1 MKPFAKLFVWAAIGL
16 ATFSMGCA
24 QMNESSTA
32 GSTGGAGSAMST
44 TSGGTASLENT
55 GPKRVSQG
63 TQGDSLK
70 ACLSRIPS
78 DASAG
83 QRMVAEGTCHR
94 DANDRTPIESV
105 PGQ

>member
-1 MKPFAKLFVWAAIGL
+1 MKPFAKLFVWVSISL
-16 ATFSMGCA
+16 ATLSMGCA
-24 QMNESSTA
+24 QMNG
-32 GSTGGAGSAMST
+32 GSTSGAGSATPST
-44 TSGGTASLENT
+44 SRGTVSIENT

-63 TQGDSLK
+63 TQGDSLA

-83 QRMVAEGTCHR
+83 QRMIATGTCER
-94 DANDRTPIESV
+94 DAANRTPIDVV

>member
-1 MKPFAKLFVWAAIGL
+1 MKPFAKLFVWASISL
-16 ATFSMGCA
+16 ATLSMGCA
-24 QMNESSTA
+24 QMNGSST
-32 GSTGGAGSAMST
+32 SGAGSATST
-44 TSGGTASLENT
+44 TSSGAVSIENT

-83 QRMVAEGTCHR
+83 QRMVAERTCER
-94 DANDRTPIESV
+94 DAENRRPIDAV

>member
-1 MKPFAKLFVWAAIGL
+1 MKPFAKLFVSASIGL
-16 ATFSMGCA
+16 ATLCIGCA
-24 QMNESSTA
+24 QMNG
-32 GSTGGAGSAMST
+32 GSTGGAGSPASS
-44 TSGGTASLENT
+44 SGTVSIENT

-83 QRMVAEGTCHR
+83 QRLIAEGTCHR
-94 DANDRTPIESV
+94 DAANRTPIDSV

>member
-1 MKPFAKLFVWAAIGL
+1 MKPFAKLFVWALIGL
-16 ATFSMGCA
+16 ATLSMGCA
-24 QMNESSTA
+24 QMNGGSPAGKESSEP
-32 GSTGGAGSAMST
+32 T
-44 TSGGTASLENT
+44 TSNSGISAVNT

-63 TQGDSLK
+63 TQGDSLD

-83 QRMVAEGTCHR
+83 QRMIATGTCER
-94 DANDRTPIESV
+94 DAANRTSIDVV

>member
-1 MKPFAKLFVWAAIGL
+1 MKPFAKLFVSASIGL
-16 ATFSMGCA
+16 ATLCMGCA
-24 QMNESSTA
+24 QMNGGSTERA
-32 GSTGGAGSAMST
+32 GSPTSA
-44 TSGGTASLENT
+44 TSSGTVSIENT

-83 QRMVAEGTCHR
+83 QRMIATRTCER
-94 DANDRTPIESV
+94 DAENRSSIDAV
-105 PGQ
+105 PGK

>member
-1 MKPFAKLFVWAAIGL
+1 MKPFAKLFVWASISL
-16 ATFSMGCA
+16 ATLSMGCA
-24 QMNESSTA
+24 QMNG
-32 GSTGGAGSAMST
+32 GSTSGAGSETPT
-44 TSGGTASLENT
+44 TSSGTVSAENT

-83 QRMVAEGTCHR
+83 QRMVATRTCER
-94 DANDRTPIESV
+94 DAANRTPIDVV

>member
-1 MKPFAKLFVWAAIGL
+1 MKPFAKLFVWVSISL
-16 ATFSMGCA
+16 ATLSMGCA
-24 QMNESSTA
+24 QMNGSSTSRA
-32 GSTGGAGSAMST
+32 ESATPT
-44 TSGGTASLENT
+44 TSGTVSIETT

-83 QRMVAEGTCHR
+83 QRMVAERTCQR
-94 DANDRTPIESV
+94 DAENRRSIDAV

>member
-1 MKPFAKLFVWAAIGL
+1 MKPLAKLFVWVSISL
-16 ATFSMGCA
+16 ATLSMGCA
-24 QMNESSTA
+24 QMNG
-32 GSTGGAGSAMST
+32 GSTSGAGSATPT
-44 TSGGTASLENT
+44 TSSGTVSIENT

-83 QRMVAEGTCHR
+83 QRMVAERTCQR
-94 DANDRTPIESV
+94 DAENRRSIDAV

>member
-1 MKPFAKLFVWAAIGL
+1 MKPIATLFLSASIGL
-16 ATFSMGCA
+16 VTLCLGCA
-24 QMNESSTA
+24 QMNG
-32 GSTGGAGSAMST
+32 GSTGGAGSPSSST
-44 TSGGTASLENT
+44 SSRGMINVENT

-63 TQGDSLK
+63 TQGDSLE

-94 DANDRTPIESV
+94 DAANRTPIDSV
-105 PGQ
+105 PGK

>member
-1 MKPFAKLFVWAAIGL
+1 MKPLAKLFLWVSISL
-16 ATFSMGCA
+16 ATLSMGCA
-24 QMNESSTA
+24 QMNG
-32 GSTGGAGSAMST
+32 GSTSGAGSAT
-44 TSGGTASLENT
+44 PGTVSIENT

-70 ACLSRIPS
+70 ACISRIPS

-83 QRMVAEGTCHR
+83 QRMVATGTCER
-94 DANDRTPIESV
+94 DAANRTPIDLV

>member
-1 MKPFAKLFVWAAIGL
+1 MKPFAKLFVWASIIL
-16 ATFSMGCA
+16 ATLSMGCA
-24 QMNESSTA
+24 QMNG
-32 GSTGGAGSAMST
+32 GSTSGAGSATPT
-44 TSGGTASLENT
+44 TSSGTVSTENT

-83 QRMVAEGTCHR
+83 QRMIATGTCER
-94 DANDRTPIESV
+94 DAANRTPIDVV